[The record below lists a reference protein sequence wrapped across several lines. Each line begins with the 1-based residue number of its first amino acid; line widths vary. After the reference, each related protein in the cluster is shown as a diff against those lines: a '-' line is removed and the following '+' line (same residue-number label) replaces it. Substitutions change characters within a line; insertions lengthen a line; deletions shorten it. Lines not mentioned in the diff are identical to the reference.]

1 MPMNRVLI
9 IENEDIGNHFKALLE
24 KSVEKVA
31 VSWVKTKKDAF
42 QILQQENIKVI
53 VFDQR
58 LDNNELGIN
67 IMADIKQQY
76 PSIVGIMLSA
86 YSPPNN
92 TTTAIKHGIMYEYV
106 NKQDITG
113 LPGKVVDALRYYD
126 IQHLMNAKKSK
137 ESVGIVNKKFCL
149 RNLLHPI
156 KLYIIGKL
164 LLDDKY
170 VFKDSWEQL
179 YIINAGEE
187 QCHKKSIEI
196 TKKVKVEST
205 STIENDVA
213 IDVDAIK
220 ELLSANYNNQVS
232 ISVQDSTEHSTHEIE
247 EVVKTYKMP
256 AIPQSVAEDYL
267 TTTILEG
274 AQVFKK
280 FQVTVV
286 QECSIC
292 GESVPRSFYVYMPT
306 SNRKLRKIN
315 TYKSGKQEIIEV
327 SPRS

>member
-1 MPMNRVLI
+1 MQMNRVLI
-9 IENEDIGNHFKALLE
+9 IENEDIGNYFKLLLE
-24 KSVEKVA
+24 KSIENIA
-31 VSWVKTKKDAF
+31 VSLVKTRKDAF
-42 QILQQENIKVI
+42 HILEQEDIKVI

-58 LDNNELGIN
+58 LDNNELGID
-67 IMADIKQQY
+67 IMAEIKQQY
-76 PSIVGIMLSA
+76 PNIVGIMLSA

-92 TTTAIKHGIMYEYV
+92 TTTAIKQGIMYEYV
-106 NKQDITG
+106 NKQDIAV

-126 IQHLMNAKKSK
+126 IQHLMNAKISK
-137 ESVGIVNKKFCL
+137 EYVGIVNKKFSL

-156 KLYIIGKL
+156 KLYIIGKV

-170 VFKDSWEQL
+170 VSENSWDQL

-213 IDVDAIK
+213 IDVEAIK
-220 ELLSANYNNQVS
+220 ELLSTNYNNKVS
-232 ISVQDSTEHSTHEIE
+232 ISIQESTEHSTHEIE

-256 AIPQSVAEDYL
+256 AIPQSVSEDYL

-292 GESVPRSFYVYMPT
+292 GEGVPRSFYVYIPT
-306 SNRKLRKIN
+306 NNRRLRKIN